1 MGNVFDAM
9 KRHEEERRKK
19 GESAP
24 RASEPASQQ
33 AAADQADSPSKPRS
47 LAEMVELDKPDAQE
61 AVPEVQQSE
70 TDVPTATPLQPPAKT
85 SAGGRRP
92 IASPQDSGK
101 FASVLRAHH
110 DRGGSVTEEYRTLRT
125 SLLAQSSD
133 ERFCYMITSANPGEG
148 KTVTSV
154 NLALVMAER
163 TDMSTI
169 LIDCDLRKRTMAN
182 LLGCP
187 QSPGVAEIL
196 QGQAEIDECIQTTC
210 YPNLFVVPA
219 GDAAFSKVGEIT
231 IGRELE
237 DLVRDLRRQYDY
249 VIFDAPP
256 INGLSDAGMLGRTV
270 GDALLVVQM
279 NKTRRESVEKAV
291 RLLHAANVNV
301 SGLILTH
308 RRYHIPSYIY
318 RYA

>member
-1 MGNVFDAM
+1 M

-19 GESAP
+19 GPSA
-24 RASEPASQQ
+24 APASQPDSQ
-33 AAADQADSPSKPRS
+33 QTADDQNADPAESPSKPRS

-61 AVPEVQQSE
+61 TPSAAAEQSE
-70 TDVPTATPLQPPAKT
+70 TDVPTATPLQPPAKPT
-85 SAGGRRP
+85 AGGRQP
-92 IASPQDSGK
+92 IASPQDDGK

-154 NLALVMAER
+154 NLGLVMAER

-169 LIDCDLRKRTMAN
+169 LIDCDLRKRTMAG

-210 YPNLFVVPA
+210 YPNLYVVPA

-301 SGLILTH
+301 SGLVLTH
-308 RRYHIPSYIY
+308 RKYHIPSYIY